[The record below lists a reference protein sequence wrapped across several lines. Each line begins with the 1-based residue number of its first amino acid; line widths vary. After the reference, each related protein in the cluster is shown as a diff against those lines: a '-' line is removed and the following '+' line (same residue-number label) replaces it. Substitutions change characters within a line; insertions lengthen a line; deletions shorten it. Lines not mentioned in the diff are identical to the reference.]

1 MPFSLPNQCLLQP
14 VQLPWVSEAG
24 CQLAVLRLDLL
35 HPQVSGNKWFKLQP
49 YIEQMQREGKRG
61 LISLGG
67 PHSNHLHALA
77 GAAALGGF
85 SAVALMRGPAQDTPT
100 VNDLQQQG
108 VTLHWLTREA
118 YRQRQH
124 TAFVA
129 QWQQQYP
136 DHVWVPEGGDGVLG
150 QQGAGQIMPLLEA
163 NLAALDWA
171 GCDALFTAV
180 GTGTTWLGMQAQSKT
195 PVWGLLAVPRHYLAP
210 ALRAEPQLVDAHRQG
225 FGRVDDELLSFV
237 SAFQCATGVPL
248 DPVYTGKAL
257 MALRQMLRA
266 GKFARGSRLVFVH
279 TGGLQGTRATPNWP
293 RLDEVA
299 A

>member
-1 MPFSLPNQCLLQP
+1 MPFSLSGQCLLQP

-35 HPQVSGNKWFKLQP
+35 HRQVSGNKWFKLQP
-49 YIEQMQREGKRG
+49 YIKQMQRDNKCG

-77 GAAALGGF
+77 AAAELGGF
-85 SAVALMRGPAQDTPT
+85 SAVALLRGPEQHTPT
-100 VNDLQQQG
+100 VSDLQQQG
-108 VTLHWLTREA
+108 MTLHWLTREA
-118 YRQRQH
+118 YRQRQQ
-124 TAFVA
+124 AVFAA
-129 QWQQQYP
+129 QWQQQYL
-136 DHVWVPEGGDGVLG
+136 DYVWVPEGGDGVLG
-150 QQGAGQIMPLLEA
+150 QQGAGHIMPLLEA
-163 NLAALDWA
+163 NLAALGWS
-171 GCDALFTAV
+171 GCEAVFTAV
-180 GTGTTWLGMQAQSKT
+180 GTGTTWLGMQAQTQT
-195 PVWGLLAVPRHYLAP
+195 PVWGLLAVPRHFLAP

-225 FGRVDDELLSFV
+225 FGLVDDELLSF
-237 SAFQCATGVPL
+237 AHTFQCATGIPL

-257 MALRQMLRA
+257 MALRQLLRA
-266 GKFARGSRLVFVH
+266 GKFADGSRLVFVH